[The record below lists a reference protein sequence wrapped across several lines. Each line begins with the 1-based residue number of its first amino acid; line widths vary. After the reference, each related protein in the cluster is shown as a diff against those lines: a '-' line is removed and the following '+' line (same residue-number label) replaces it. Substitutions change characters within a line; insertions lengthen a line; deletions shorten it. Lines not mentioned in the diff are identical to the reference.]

1 MRGSVTRRRDGA
13 GLSVSKLASIFLAV
27 LAGLIVNVGYG
38 GYRPDIYVEYDPA
51 FCDSCQLMEKV
62 WKTWLMALL

>member
-1 MRGSVTRRRDGA
+1 M
-13 GLSVSKLASIFLAV
+13 SKLASIFLAV

-51 FCDSCQLMEKV
+51 FCDSCHPMEKV
-62 WKTWLMALL
+62 WKTWLMALP